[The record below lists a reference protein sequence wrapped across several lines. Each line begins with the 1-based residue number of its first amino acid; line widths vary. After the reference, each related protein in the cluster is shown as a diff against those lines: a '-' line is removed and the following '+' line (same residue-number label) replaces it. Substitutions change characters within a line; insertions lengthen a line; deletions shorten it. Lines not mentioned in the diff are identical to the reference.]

1 MANPYPFVA
10 GAVLTAAEL
19 NGIGEYT
26 AYTPTLTNLTL
37 GNGTL
42 SFRFGRVN
50 KFIHVIGRV
59 TFGSTTSITGS
70 VTATLPVTATFDITQ
85 SVGLSRCS
93 DATGDTNQGRV
104 SLSSSTICTPNVD
117 SVSGARIITQGFS
130 ATVPFTWTT
139 SDSIA
144 VAFYYEAA

>member
-1 MANPYPFVA
+1 MANPFPFVA
-10 GAVLTAAEL
+10 NTVLTAAQL

-37 GNGTL
+37 GNGTM

-59 TFGSTTSITGS
+59 TFGSTTSITGT
-70 VTATLPVTATFDITQ
+70 VTATLPVTATFDIAQT
-85 SVGLSRCS
+85 VGLSKCF
-93 DATGDTNQGRV
+93 DNTGDTNQGGV
-104 SLSSSTICTPNVD
+104 LLSSSTICTPFVD
-117 SVSGARIITQGFS
+117 LVAATRIIAQGFS
-130 ATVPFTWTT
+130 AIVPFTWTT